1 MQSTPYVTFEQTRSY
16 RVPVALLVAATCA
29 AAGTAGV
36 VMERGGAPPEVATP
50 PTASHFRDLEANK
63 RLGMRAL
70 GRAAD
75 ERAMHAQSRPAPGR

>member
-36 VMERGGAPPEVATP
+36 VMERGGARPRSPRPRPRRTSATSK
-50 PTASHFRDLEANK
+50 PTRPRDA
-63 RLGMRAL
+63 RTRPRGRRA
-70 GRAAD
+70 R
-75 ERAMHAQSRPAPGR
+75 HARPDRPAPGR